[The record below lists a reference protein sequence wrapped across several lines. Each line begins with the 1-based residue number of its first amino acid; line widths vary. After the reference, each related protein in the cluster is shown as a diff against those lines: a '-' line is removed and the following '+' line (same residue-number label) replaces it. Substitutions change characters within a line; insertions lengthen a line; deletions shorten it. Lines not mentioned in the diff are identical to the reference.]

1 VLGHAGGSVCLGL
14 FSSPLWFNRPM
25 QQRSTARPVRLALA
39 GLVTGLL
46 IALAPVSASAA
57 TVTVKMGIN
66 AFEPAAKTVARGDT
80 VKWSNKGGFIEHNVQ
95 ATKPRWYFYSNKSK
109 TVGDIRPGQTFSFT
123 FRAAGRFKYV
133 CSIHGGMDGTIT
145 VPIKVTKL
153 TGPVRYRITVA
164 SASSSSPWANEV
176 QVRKPGS
183 STWTRIARTSGTS
196 VTFTPTKRG
205 TYTFRSRV
213 TNTNTGS
220 DSLWSPAVSR
230 TY

>member
-1 VLGHAGGSVCLGL
+1 
-14 FSSPLWFNRPM
+14 M
-25 QQRSTARPVRLALA
+25 QQRTAARPARLALV
-39 GLVTGLL
+39 GLVAGLL

-57 TVTVKMGIN
+57 TVTVKMGI
-66 AFEPAAKTVARGDT
+66 ASFEPAAKTIARGDT
-80 VKWSNKGGFIEHNVQ
+80 VKWSNKDGFIEHNVQ
-95 ATKPRWYFYSNKSK
+95 ATKPRWYFYSNKSQTK
-109 TVGDIRPGQTFSFT
+109 GDIQPGETFSHT
-123 FRAAGRFKYV
+123 FRAAGRFTYV
-133 CSIHGGMDGTIT
+133 CSIHEEMKGSIT

-153 TGPVRYRITVA
+153 TGPVRYRITMA
-164 SASSSSPWANEV
+164 SARSASPWANEV

-213 TNTNTGS
+213 TNTSTGS